1 MKFSKAALGISA
13 FFLGL
18 SLAGCVATAPVVGQ
32 SASGTTQVAKKEWTC
47 EANNLR
53 TSNYSGGSHAYV
65 HLSSYS
71 SGGSYPVVKN
81 GSMAMGTTA
90 DGTKFVCKEK

>member
-1 MKFSKAALGISA
+1 MKFSKAILGISA

-18 SLAGCVATAPVVGQ
+18 SLAGCVATAPVGQ
-32 SASGTTQVAKKEWTC
+32 SAPSSVQVVKKQWTC
-47 EANNLR
+47 EASNLKA
-53 TSNYSGGSHAYV
+53 SNYSGGAYAYV

-71 SGGSYPVVKN
+71 SGGSYPVVKE
-81 GSMAMGTTA
+81 GSTATGTTA